1 MVYTDMWRSL
11 VASVFVFL
19 AARSQ
24 QKGCNIISA
33 VLDMIYGGGGI
44 ILHMNVVIDKIKT
57 VFDHFV
63 RQNHLLLLY
72 TSKSLKCNKNHSKL

>member
-33 VLDMIYGGGGI
+33 VLDMIYGGGDYPSHECG
-44 ILHMNVVIDKIKT
+44 N
-57 VFDHFV
+57 
-63 RQNHLLLLY
+63 
-72 TSKSLKCNKNHSKL
+72 